1 MLKIFLLLCCGAL
14 SGSIET
20 TIQRPDLTGKV
31 ISIMDGDT
39 FKLLTSGK
47 QQVKIRL
54 NGIDAPEKGQDFS
67 QSSKEFLAKL
77 VAGTSV
83 RVVDKGKDKYGR
95 TIGDVYT
102 EKGLLVNLELVKAGM
117 AWQFLKY
124 SHDPKLAEA
133 EQQARHN
140 KTGLWQQP
148 APIAPWDYRK
158 RKRKTWF

>member
-1 MLKIFLLLCCGAL
+1 MLKIFLLLCCSAL
-14 SGSIET
+14 SGSMDSA
-20 TIQRPDLTGKV
+20 IQRPDLTGKV

-77 VAGTSV
+77 VAGALV

-133 EQQARHN
+133 EQQARYN

-158 RKRKTWF
+158 RKRKN